1 MTVGPTIEARHR
13 ERITKGSLL
22 MTKFTNLNVLP
33 SLIIGGISSSA
44 LNDENVFADIL
55 NDAFVEGKT
64 SK

>member
-1 MTVGPTIEARHR
+1 
-13 ERITKGSLL
+13 